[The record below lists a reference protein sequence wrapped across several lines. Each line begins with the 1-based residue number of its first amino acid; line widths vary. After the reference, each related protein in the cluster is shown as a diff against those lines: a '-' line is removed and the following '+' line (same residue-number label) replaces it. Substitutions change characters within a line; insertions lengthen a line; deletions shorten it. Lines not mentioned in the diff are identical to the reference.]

1 MAAIKALQEWCRQK
15 CEGYRDVSI
24 TNMTTS
30 FRDGLAF
37 CAILHRH
44 RPDLINFNA
53 LRKENIYENN
63 KLAFQVAEEQLGI
76 PALLDAEDM
85 VALKVPDR
93 LSILTYVS
101 QYYNYFHGRS
111 PIGGMAGIKRPSS
124 DSTEEL
130 SGKKKDLSQPAKLPS
145 PAPIQRSPLSPA
157 RTNPVVQRNEGG
169 SERPSPKAALG
180 TAGSSVSS
188 ICGVCG
194 KHVHLVQRHLAD
206 GRLYHRSCFRCKQ
219 CSNTLHSGA
228 YRATGEPGVF
238 VCSHHSSEVT
248 SVSPKLSNLA
258 PRKPGVATADT
269 RPVSVSQKVQE
280 ANGEVT
286 PLRARTAAWERAAGN
301 ATAKGFVQTELKPSA
316 TSRVHVGSPTGPRLP
331 TSAVATTSVNS
342 KAITHVTNNSP
353 TGWSSPAWSSTASFS
368 SRPVVSPS
376 ALDTHLSVPQ
386 GQAVSKGV
394 KTQLNLTTDSSS
406 TAVTPAWT
414 SSASRTQQA
423 REKFFQNPSPAP
435 APASSSTASRVPTV
449 VNGFTSKVT
458 TVVTAPTSRVS
469 TVVTAPTSRVPTVV
483 NGSTSK
489 VTTVVTA
496 STSRMSTAVT
506 APTSK
511 VTTVMTA
518 PTSKVTTVVTA
529 PTSRMSTV
537 VTAPTS
543 KVTTV
548 MTGPTSKVTTVVTTP
563 TSRVSTVVN
572 STNGRVTMVVNAPT
586 GKVSPVVSA
595 TDGRVPTVVNAPTG
609 RVPAV
614 VNTSASKVS
623 AVVDIP
629 AHESSR
635 EQALSVLRK
644 ALPGLT
650 GTGTQAPS
658 RSSPATSSVLITLP
672 KDEVPHKGPSAK
684 LSRSTTQALSPASK
698 MEPTAPPSMGNTPW
712 TSVSLQAG
720 KKSPGVSPGVG
731 KTGAG
736 SRPQA
741 EVAVVKGPS
750 PTSQEGQE
758 EGPEGWRA
766 RLKPVDKK
774 NPARRSLEQKE
785 PGLAEPRAGDT
796 SREASGSSDS
806 SIHIVL
812 TSVQHKRRV
821 CLARPGPSLAAPS
834 PSPSCRK
841 RLPVS
846 PSLDV
851 SADWLQP
858 DLKNQEDRTRS
869 GEEEKTPTWGT
880 TERSAILD
888 LAPPGEAAT
897 SPVRLHPSYIPQEE
911 LQRQLKD
918 IESQLDALELRGVE
932 LEKRL
937 RAAEGDASEDGL
949 MVDWFRLIHEKQL
962 LLRLESELMYK
973 SKDQRLEERQLDLQ
987 GELRRL
993 MDKPEGLKS
1002 PQDRQREQE
1011 LLSQYVNTVNDRSD
1025 IVDFLDEDRLREQE
1039 EDQMLESMIQNLG
1052 LQRKKS
1058 KSFLSKIWSSKS
1070 KSGQA

>member
-1 MAAIKALQEWCRQK
+1 
-15 CEGYRDVSI
+15 
-24 TNMTTS
+24 
-30 FRDGLAF
+30 
-37 CAILHRH
+37 
-44 RPDLINFNA
+44 
-53 LRKENIYENN
+53 
-63 KLAFQVAEEQLGI
+63 
-76 PALLDAEDM
+76 M
-85 VALKVPDR
+85 VALKIPDR

-111 PIGGMAGIKRPSS
+111 PIGGMAGIKRPAS

-130 SGKKKDLSQPAKLPS
+130 SGKKKGLSQPAKSPS
-145 PAPIQRSPLSPA
+145 PAPTRRSPLSPA

-238 VCSHHSSEVT
+238 VCTHHSSEVT
-248 SVSPKLSNLA
+248 SASPKLSNPA
-258 PRKPGVATADT
+258 SRKPGGATTDT
-269 RPVSVSQKVQE
+269 RPVSTSRKVQE

-286 PLRARTAAWERAAGN
+286 PPRARTAVWEHAGGN
-301 ATAKGFVQTELKPSA
+301 TTAKGFVQTELKPTA
-316 TSRVHVGSPTGPRLP
+316 TSRVHVGSPAGPRLP
-331 TSAVATTSVNS
+331 PSTAATTSVTS
-342 KAITHVTNNSP
+342 KAITHVTNSSP
-353 TGWSSPAWSSTASFS
+353 TGWSSPAQSSAVGCG
-368 SRPVVSPS
+368 SRPVVSSS
-376 ALDTHLSVPQ
+376 ALNSHLSVPQ
-386 GQAVSKGV
+386 GQAASKGV
-394 KTQLNLTTDSSS
+394 KTQLNLSTDSST
-406 TAVTPAWT
+406 TAATPAWS

-423 REKFFQNPSPAP
+423 REKFFQNSSPAPAP
-435 APASSSTASRVPTV
+435 APASSSPASRGSTVVNTSTSKVPTV
-449 VNGFTSKVT
+449 VTAPTSRVTTVVTAPTSRVTTVVNTPTSRVTTAPTSRVTTVVNTPTSKVT

-469 TVVTAPTSRVPTVV
+469 TVV
-483 NGSTSK
+483 
-489 VTTVVTA
+489 
-496 STSRMSTAVT
+496 
-506 APTSK
+506 
-511 VTTVMTA
+511 
-518 PTSKVTTVVTA
+518 
-529 PTSRMSTV
+529 
-537 VTAPTS
+537 
-543 KVTTV
+543 
-548 MTGPTSKVTTVVTTP
+548 
-563 TSRVSTVVN
+563 N
-572 STNGRVTMVVNAPT
+572 STNSGVTTGANTPISKGPAVVN
-586 GKVSPVVSA
+586 A
-595 TDGRVPTVVNAPTG
+595 TDGRVPTVVNATG
-609 RVPAV
+609 RVSAV

-623 AVVDIP
+623 AVVDAP
-629 AHESSR
+629 AQENSR

-644 ALPGLT
+644 ALPRLT
-650 GTGTQAPS
+650 GADTQAPS

-672 KDEVPHKGPSAK
+672 KNEVPQKVPSAK
-684 LSRSTTQALSPASK
+684 PLHSTTQTFSSTSK
-698 MEPTAPPSMGNTPW
+698 MEPRAPLTVGNTPRI
-712 TSVSLQAG
+712 SVPLQAG
-720 KKSPGVSPGVG
+720 KKSPGISPGVA

-741 EVAVVKGPS
+741 EVAVVKGPG

-774 NPARRSLEQKE
+774 IPAGRSLEQKE
-785 PGLAEPRAGDT
+785 PVLAELRAGDT
-796 SREASGSSDS
+796 PRKAPSNSDS
-806 SIHIVL
+806 STHITL
-812 TSVQHKRRV
+812 TTFHHKRIP
-821 CLARPGPSLAAPS
+821 CSAAPGPSLAAPS
-834 PSPSCRK
+834 PSPSHRK
-841 RLPVS
+841 KLAVPA
-846 PSLDV
+846 SLDV

-858 DLKNQEDRTRS
+858 EPKKQEDQTRS
-869 GEEEKTPTWGT
+869 CKEKTPTWGT
-880 TERSAILD
+880 RERSAIPD
-888 LAPPGEAAT
+888 SSLASPNETVP
-897 SPVRLHPSYIPQEE
+897 SPVRLNPNYMPQEE
-911 LQRQLKD
+911 LQRQLQE
-918 IESQLDALELRGVE
+918 IESQLDALEVRGVE

-973 SKDQRLEERQLDLQ
+973 FKDQHLEERQLDLQ

-993 MDKPEGLKS
+993 MDKPEYLKS

-1039 EDQMLESMIQNLG
+1039 EDQILENMIQNLG

>member
-1 MAAIKALQEWCRQK
+1 MAAIKALQEWCRQQ

-44 RPDLINFNA
+44 RPDLINFSA

-130 SGKKKDLSQPAKLPS
+130 SGKKKSLSQSAKLPS
-145 PAPIQRSPLSPA
+145 PAPTQRSPLSPA

-169 SERPSPKAALG
+169 SERPFPKAALG

-238 VCSHHSSEVT
+238 VCTHHSSEVT

-269 RPVSVSQKVQE
+269 RPVGVSQKVQE
-280 ANGEVT
+280 ANGEMT
-286 PLRARTAAWERAAGN
+286 PLRARTAAWERAGGN
-301 ATAKGFVQTELKPSA
+301 TTTKGFVQMELKPSA
-316 TSRVHVGSPTGPRLP
+316 TPRVNVGSPVGPRLP

-342 KAITHVTNNSP
+342 KAITHVTNSSP
-353 TGWSSPAWSSTASFS
+353 TGWSSPAWNSTVNFS
-368 SRPVVSPS
+368 SPS

-394 KTQLNLTTDSSS
+394 KTHLNLSTDSSS

-423 REKFFQNPSPAP
+423 REKFFQNPSLAP
-435 APASSSTASRVPTV
+435 APASSSPASRVPTV
-449 VNGFTSKVT
+449 V
-458 TVVTAPTSRVS
+458 TAS
-469 TVVTAPTSRVPTVV
+469 TNKVPTVV
-483 NGSTSK
+483 TTPTSKATTVVNTSTSK
-489 VTTVVTA
+489 VP
-496 STSRMSTAVT
+496 TAVT

-511 VTTVMTA
+511 VTTVVTT
-518 PTSKVTTVVTA
+518 PTSKATTVVNTSTSKVPTVVTA
-529 PTSRMSTV
+529 
-537 VTAPTS
+537 
-543 KVTTV
+543 
-548 MTGPTSKVTTVVTTP
+548 PTSKVTTVVTTP

-572 STNGRVTMVVNAPT
+572 STNGRVNAPI
-586 GKVSPVVSA
+586 GKVSTVVST

-614 VNTSASKVS
+614 VTTSASKVS
-623 AVVDIP
+623 AVVDVP
-629 AHESSR
+629 THESSR

-672 KDEVPHKGPSAK
+672 KNEVTQKVPSAK
-684 LSRSTTQALSPASK
+684 LSHSNTQALSPTSK

-712 TSVSLQAG
+712 TSASLQAG

-731 KTGAG
+731 KTGTG

-741 EVAVVKGPS
+741 KVAVVKGPS

-774 NPARRSLEQKE
+774 NPAGRSLEQKE
-785 PGLAEPRAGDT
+785 PVLAEPRAGDT
-796 SREASGSSDS
+796 SRKASSNSDS
-806 SIHIVL
+806 SIHVIL
-812 TSVQHKRRV
+812 TPIQHKRTPHS
-821 CLARPGPSLAAPS
+821 AGSGPGLAAPS
-834 PSPSCRK
+834 PSPSYRK
-841 RLPVS
+841 RLAVP

-851 SADWLQP
+851 SADWLQS
-858 DLKNQEDRTRS
+858 DLKKQEDQTRS
-869 GEEEKTPTWGT
+869 GKEEKTPTWGT
-880 TERSAILD
+880 TKRSAILD

-897 SPVRLHPSYIPQEE
+897 SPVREE
-911 LQRQLKD
+911 LQRQLQD

-973 SKDQRLEERQLDLQ
+973 SKDQHLEERQLDLQ